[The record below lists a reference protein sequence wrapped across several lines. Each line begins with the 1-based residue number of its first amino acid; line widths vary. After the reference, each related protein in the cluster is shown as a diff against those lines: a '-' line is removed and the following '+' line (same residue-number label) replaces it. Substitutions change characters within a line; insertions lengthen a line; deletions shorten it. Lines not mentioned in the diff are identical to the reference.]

1 MVVGPNVIHNR
12 KFISVLDET
21 NFVFILR
28 FCNHPFLCLESE
40 SRTSCLLWTICNV
53 SCFNRKCCIVFVL
66 IKLMKWLDA
75 PCLCSQVCW
84 RVLWLCSLYT
94 VSTLPVMMWL
104 NSTHL
109 TSTGKSYRVTVSG
122 WSSFM
127 PPGKVEHGYVSLVEI
142 SRSVVTDQVTVWNT
156 GAESAQS
163 VAFQAVYTLSN
174 VCWKHSLVILL

>member
-1 MVVGPNVIHNR
+1 MYNYYSIVKHVDWVMVVGPIHNS
-12 KFISVLDET
+12 KFINVLHET

-28 FCNHPFLCLESE
+28 FCNHHFFLCSLKVERPFCCE
-40 SRTSCLLWTICNV
+40 PYAMFLVLTER
-53 SCFNRKCCIVFVL
+53 CCIVFVL

-104 NSTHL
+104 NSTPL

-127 PPGKVEHGYVSLVEI
+127 LPGKVSLVEI

-156 GAESAQS
+156 GAESAQY
-163 VAFQAVYTLSN
+163 VAF
-174 VCWKHSLVILL
+174 